1 MELLP
6 QTKVKAEKKSAQ
18 EAEIFR
24 KLSVAK
30 LRNEKEKEIADIVKD
45 IDPEKKKIQREF
57 AAFRGKVESRRS
69 ELLGEIKVLE
79 AKRDTVMQP
88 YYELKFQATEAIER
102 AKEWEEKVKTG
113 ARAVNVEREK
123 VSALKESLEKKEV
136 MLSSKE
142 QSIASLEM
150 DIIERDSKLKANE
163 LDLASRDRAFVEEVA
178 KKTDEIT
185 VKDRDLTAR
194 EATVESKILNLEERE
209 QLLIND
215 RKHLESQQITVK
227 LAFEE
232 ARKKGIL

>member
-6 QTKVKAEKKSAQ
+6 QTKVKAEKKSSQ
-18 EAEIFR
+18 EDEIFR
-24 KLSVAK
+24 KLSVDS
-30 LRNEKEKEIADIVKD
+30 LMEKKRKEHAEFLEN
-45 IDPEKKKIQREF
+45 IDTEKKKLKQDFEEYSRQTVSRRFEIQRE
-57 AAFRGKVESRRS
+57 
-69 ELLGEIKVLE
+69 IDTLE
-79 AKRDTVMQP
+79 RKRDTVMQP

-136 MLSSKE
+136 MLSLKE

-178 KKTDEIT
+178 KKTDEII

-194 EATVESKILNLEERE
+194 EATVESLVLNLKQKEDEQIKKDRE
-209 QLLIND
+209 ISD
-215 RKHLESQQITVK
+215 KYATLEKTIREVTK
-227 LAFEE
+227 
-232 ARKKGIL
+232 